1 MVKVSTTKPVHV
13 ELFTTCRVISY
24 DYIFSVKK
32 IKYIFCRYIYNS
44 FYIMAG
50 DFCFVSF
57 GLKAKRL
64 RVFDTA
70 VVSFN
75 LENNSNLEM
84 IFDVI
89 SENIYLLSIK

>member
-1 MVKVSTTKPVHV
+1 
-13 ELFTTCRVISY
+13 
-24 DYIFSVKK
+24 
-32 IKYIFCRYIYNS
+32 
-44 FYIMAG
+44 MAG

-89 SENIYLLSIK
+89 SDNIYLLSIK

>member
-1 MVKVSTTKPVHV
+1 
-13 ELFTTCRVISY
+13 
-24 DYIFSVKK
+24 
-32 IKYIFCRYIYNS
+32 
-44 FYIMAG
+44 MAG

-64 RVFDTA
+64 RVFNTA
-70 VVSFN
+70 VVSFD

-89 SENIYLLSIK
+89 SETEEENIYLLSIK